1 VSDDL
6 VTEEMVG
13 DAFCAWHGA
22 RGTDAERID
31 AALRAV
37 APLIAERASAGAQ
50 HVRASAV
57 RRADEHARADER
69 ERCAKIAEKAEP
81 IVASRGTTT
90 DRNLTRLMAHK
101 IANAIRARGA

>member
-37 APLIAERASAGAQ
+37 APMIAGRAQLSSRIEPAVQ
-50 HVRASAV
+50 QLVR
-57 RRADEHARADER
+57 EER
-69 ERCAKIAEKAEP
+69 EACAKIADQYKEAIELDGHAWTEGFL
-81 IVASRGTTT
+81 VACES
-90 DRNLTRLMAHK
+90 
-101 IANAIRARGA
+101 IAAAIRARGEPTT